1 MSTLAVVV
9 VALAIIGVVFIA
21 REATS
26 HDQAP
31 QPQLIQCADGT
42 IRTVCD
48 AVVLPNPPQSEAL
61 TTSRSADPIDT
72 VDTESSESDSF
83 EQERDGPLSLYDG
96 ELIPIPGTQDLRVKQ
111 GDAAVIQAYQIDGNQ
126 LCEVA
131 GVIGPASVSV
141 TDGEAFY
148 FANVD
153 ALEGDLQDAMAE
165 AAQAQQADPQAQC
178 ADSHIFVI
186 R

>member
-9 VALAIIGVVFIA
+9 VALAIVGVVFIA

-26 HDQAP
+26 RDQTP
-31 QPQLIQCADGT
+31 QPQLIQCADGSV
-42 IRTVCD
+42 RTVCD
-48 AVVLPNPPQSEAL
+48 AVLLPAPQSAAPP
-61 TTSRSADPIDT
+61 TSKSTEFLDT
-72 VDTESSESDSF
+72 VDTESSELDSF
-83 EQERDGPLSLYDG
+83 EQDPAGPLSLYDG
-96 ELIPIPGTQDLRVKQ
+96 ELIPIPGTQNLRVKQ

-126 LCEVA
+126 RCEVA
-131 GVIGPASVSV
+131 GVIGPANVSV

-153 ALEGDLQDAMAE
+153 ASERDLQDAMAE
-165 AAQAQQADPQAQC
+165 AAQAQQADPQAKC